1 MKMVRNRKY
10 RGFTLLEVTLAV
22 AVFVLLITTAL
33 ALVGATTE
41 LMAEV
46 SEAQNKS
53 ALRLRFV
60 ETCRSAFE
68 SMTAKSSVEFY
79 YKDRGGGKT
88 DTYLCIVNTPEAF
101 DFGMNRSDEIERVV
115 LATEI
120 RSSGAARVGVY
131 YMTAADFELARES
144 GFATLDSDYVELV
157 PELNFLQW
165 EFYDEDA
172 QTWRTTLDGN
182 FDTSLLK
189 LRFRISGNSPPMESV
204 FWYLNG

>member
-1 MKMVRNRKY
+1 MGAGENRSV

-22 AVFVLLITTAL
+22 AVFLILITTAF
-33 ALVGATTE
+33 ALVGSATE

-68 SMTAKSSVEFY
+68 SMTAESSVEFFY
-79 YKDRGGGKT
+79 EDRGAGKV
-88 DTYLCIVNTPEAF
+88 DTYLCIVNTPDAF

-115 LATEI
+115 LATEVLP
-120 RSSGAARVGVY
+120 SGFAHVGVY
-131 YMTAADFELARES
+131 YMTAADFQLARET
-144 GFATLDSDYVELV
+144 GFGSIDSAYVELI
-157 PELNFLQW
+157 PELNYLQW
-165 EFYDEDA
+165 EFYDGTNW
-172 QTWRTTLDGN
+172 QTTLDGN
-182 FDTSLLK
+182 FETSLLK
-189 LRFRISGNSPPMESV
+189 LRFRITGNSPPMESV